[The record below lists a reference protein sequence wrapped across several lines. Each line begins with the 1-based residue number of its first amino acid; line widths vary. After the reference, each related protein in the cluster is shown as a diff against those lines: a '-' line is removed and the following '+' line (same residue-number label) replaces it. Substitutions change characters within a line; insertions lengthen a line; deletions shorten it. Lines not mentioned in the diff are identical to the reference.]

1 MSHGSL
7 VYYTGMTRV
16 TLNNQ
21 AMQSH
26 TEGDEP
32 EVFKP
37 WREADN
43 LIKAGKLD
51 EAAAHI
57 KANVGEDEPVP
68 ESTLVIR
75 VVMALGSRLTG

>member
-1 MSHGSL
+1 MKAIVNDQVL
-7 VYYTGMTRV
+7 
-16 TLNNQ
+16 
-21 AMQSH
+21 QSH

-37 WREADN
+37 WREADK

-75 VVMALGSRLTG
+75 VVLALRGRL